1 MAEFELKALI
11 TGVDRLSPALSK
23 MQKKI
28 RGFKRQAEEASQGG
42 LALGGGLAA
51 GLTLSLKSYADQENA
66 ATGLKVA
73 MMDANGEVGKSFQ
86 DINKLAIGLGNQLP
100 GTTADFQNMMQM
112 LVRQGIP
119 AENILGGV
127 GKATAYLAVQLKKT
141 PEAAAEFAAKMQ
153 DATGTASEDMMGLF
167 DTIQKAFYLGVDDTN
182 MLSFFT
188 KTSSVLKMVN
198 KDGLQ
203 AAQSLAPI
211 SVMMDQMG
219 MNGESAGNALRKVIQ
234 SGLSVK
240 KIRDVN
246 KVMARQK
253 LGVQLDFTD
262 GKGSFGGLDNMFRQL
277 AKLRKLTDVK
287 RTGVLK
293 AIFGDDAETLQVVN
307 ALIDKGKDGYDQIQQ
322 KMNKQAS
329 LNKRVQAQL
338 GTLSNLWEAM
348 TGTAT
353 NGLAAIGG
361 AFSGDAKNITQWL
374 GELGE
379 KFTKFADE
387 NPRVIRGVVGLAAGL
402 AILKLGLMGV
412 GGAISI
418 VSRIMSMTPIGMI
431 ATAIALAAGLIIT
444 NWDVVGPYFKKLWE
458 TIGPYFE
465 AGWEL
470 LKKVFAW
477 SPLGMVINNWGPVVK
492 WFQDMWDKLKP
503 IIEWFEEESAGTGR
517 RVETHEY
524 PNRDKPYTEDLG
536 KITFRPSITAY
547 VVGDDCFDQ
556 RDRLIDA
563 LNKPGPGTLVHPTYG
578 ELKVCVDGEVRV
590 STSKS
595 EGRIVRFDL
604 KFVEA
609 GELSYP
615 TSGAATAQTLMSSCS
630 ALDDCIS
637 DSFSGFS
644 IDGVADFVQN
654 DVVGNA
660 STMLGYV
667 SDAMKVVDSAVSD
680 AARLLQ
686 GDISVLL
693 PPPSSGKNFVEQ
705 VQKMWRTGKRL
716 YGNASDLVTMIKTL
730 SGVSLGSDL
739 QPRGVWKTDS
749 KTTATAT
756 QQRNV
761 VASTLRTTAISEA
774 AYAVTRLPAPTT
786 SAVMQN
792 AAVGQATTP
801 AQSTGWPSVTHPALN
816 NAPAVKST
824 VDLPT
829 WEELTDIRD
838 TLNTAIDKELSRT
851 TSDALFLALR
861 RVKADLNADINTRL
875 EQSARIIQRTPDE
888 VLPALVLAATWFD
901 NAARDADIIRRNA
914 ITHPGFV
921 PVIPLK
927 VPVQ

>member
-1 MAEFELKALI
+1 
-11 TGVDRLSPALSK
+11 
-23 MQKKI
+23 
-28 RGFKRQAEEASQGG
+28 
-42 LALGGGLAA
+42 
-51 GLTLSLKSYADQENA
+51 
-66 ATGLKVA
+66 
-73 MMDANGEVGKSFQ
+73 
-86 DINKLAIGLGNQLP
+86 
-100 GTTADFQNMMQM
+100 
-112 LVRQGIP
+112 
-119 AENILGGV
+119 
-127 GKATAYLAVQLKKT
+127 
-141 PEAAAEFAAKMQ
+141 
-153 DATGTASEDMMGLF
+153 
-167 DTIQKAFYLGVDDTN
+167 
-182 MLSFFT
+182 
-188 KTSSVLKMVN
+188 
-198 KDGLQ
+198 
-203 AAQSLAPI
+203 
-211 SVMMDQMG
+211 
-219 MNGESAGNALRKVIQ
+219 
-234 SGLSVK
+234 
-240 KIRDVN
+240 
-246 KVMARQK
+246 
-253 LGVQLDFTD
+253 
-262 GKGSFGGLDNMFRQL
+262 
-277 AKLRKLTDVK
+277 
-287 RTGVLK
+287 
-293 AIFGDDAETLQVVN
+293 
-307 ALIDKGKDGYDQIQQ
+307 
-322 KMNKQAS
+322 
-329 LNKRVQAQL
+329 
-338 GTLSNLWEAM
+338 M

-503 IIEWFEEESAGTGR
+503 IIEWFTDGASDTVVAANATQWGGGGYGAYGTGVSAQGYNPYQIVQAAPKKAEGEITVSFKDAPPGM
-517 RVETHEY
+517 RV
-524 PNRDKPYTEDLG
+524 P
-536 KITFRPSITAY
+536 
-547 VVGDDCFDQ
+547 
-556 RDRLIDA
+556 A
-563 LNKPGPGTLVHPTYG
+563 L
-578 ELKVCVDGEVRV
+578 
-590 STSKS
+590 
-595 EGRIVRFDL
+595 
-604 KFVEA
+604 
-609 GELSYP
+609 
-615 TSGAATAQTLMSSCS
+615 
-630 ALDDCIS
+630 
-637 DSFSGFS
+637 
-644 IDGVADFVQN
+644 
-654 DVVGNA
+654 
-660 STMLGYV
+660 
-667 SDAMKVVDSAVSD
+667 
-680 AARLLQ
+680 
-686 GDISVLL
+686 
-693 PPPSSGKNFVEQ
+693 
-705 VQKMWRTGKRL
+705 
-716 YGNASDLVTMIKTL
+716 
-730 SGVSLGSDL
+730 
-739 QPRGVWKTDS
+739 
-749 KTTATAT
+749 
-756 QQRNV
+756 
-761 VASTLRTTAISEA
+761 
-774 AYAVTRLPAPTT
+774 TT

-801 AQSTGWPSVTHPALN
+801 AQSTCWPSVTHPALN
-816 NAPAVKST
+816 NAPAVKNT